1 MGYELYGQDYGVYSG
16 EHGTL
21 FRIEIRLSSTENDSF
36 MYSATWKKFEVCF
49 WVGASMLHMSQKICF
64 PGGADPSVMSFS
76 AAIHPN

>member
-1 MGYELYGQDYGVYSG
+1 VGYELYGQDYGVYSG

-21 FRIEIRLSSTENDSF
+21 FRIEIRL
-36 MYSATWKKFEVCF
+36 KKFEVCF
-49 WVGASMLHMSQKICF
+49 WVGASMLHMSQKICS